1 MGQEENKRNN
11 TEYVWFEGDAVGEGY
26 EVVTEFYVEGV
37 IDGRSVS
44 LSLNPDGPR
53 ALWRQIL
60 LNADPAWS
68 LMTDNSDYFVKGY
81 AIGETRAQFAERS
94 RTGAVDMMPNQ
105 AFDVGLLFAGGGVGR
120 LNRAGAGSAGGG
132 TTTLYRAVSEA
143 EFEQVMRTGT
153 FQAGPNAL
161 GGKWFWESAES
172 AQKFGQWAEGKGAFK
187 VVDARIPTVEADR
200 FMRLENLDGLG
211 PARYAE
217 LPELKNATIGKG
229 P

>member
-1 MGQEENKRNN
+1 MGK
-11 TEYVWFEGDAVGEGY
+11 GY
-26 EVVTEFYVEGV
+26 DVVTEFYVEGV

-53 ALWRQIL
+53 AWWKQL
-60 LNADPAWS
+60 LINGDPGLS
-68 LMTDNSDYFVKGY
+68 LIANNSDYAVKGY
-81 AIGETRAQFAERS
+81 AIGETKEQFAARS

-105 AFDVGLLFAGGGVGR
+105 AFDVGLFVAGGGFGR
-120 LNRAGAGSAGGG
+120 LNRAGAGSAVEG

-153 FQAGPNAL
+153 FQAGPNSL

-172 AQKFGQWAEGKGAFK
+172 AQKFGQWAEGRGAFK
-187 VVDARIPTVEADR
+187 VVDARIPTVQADR

-217 LPELKNATIGKG
+217 LPELKNMAIGKG